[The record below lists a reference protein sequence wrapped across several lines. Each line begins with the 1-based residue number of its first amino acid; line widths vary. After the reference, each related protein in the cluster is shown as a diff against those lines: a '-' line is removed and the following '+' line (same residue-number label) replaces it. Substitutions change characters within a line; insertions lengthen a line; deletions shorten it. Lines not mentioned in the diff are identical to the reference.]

1 MTDMPVRPPIFHDGL
16 PIAAWMEEGT
26 RRLPG
31 IQPVEPGDW
40 LRVDEAFAG
49 QMALRDGLI
58 ATQRDDVLALDEAAR
73 PAAEELLER
82 ILAEIAAHPGYRVGA
97 EAVQRPDGVRVPVD
111 RRDPLAT
118 AGRLVQ
124 CDLCLLENPE
134 GGEHL
139 LRGAVL
145 CFPASWTL
153 REKFGR
159 SLISIHSPVP
169 RYDDDVA
176 KRVQRLFDAVRPEQ
190 PLWRVNALLYSST
203 ELFHPRP
210 EFAPRKAPE
219 GGAVYVRAERQCLV
233 RLPLSRAVIFSI
245 HTYLLPR
252 DRLTGEQEAG
262 LEAHPFHRFSA

>member
-1 MTDMPVRPPIFHDGL
+1 MTDTPSLPPVFHDAL
-16 PIAAWMEEGT
+16 PIAAWMDEKT

-31 IQPVEPGDW
+31 IQPLAPGDW

-49 QMALRDGLI
+49 QMALRDRLI
-58 ATQRDDVLALDEAAR
+58 TTRRDEVLALEDNTR

-82 ILAEIAAHPGYRVGA
+82 VLAEITAHPRFTV
-97 EAVQRPDGVRVPVD
+97 EAGVVRRPDGVEVTID

-124 CDLCLLENPE
+124 CDLCLLDNPG
-134 GGEHL
+134 GGEHVL
-139 LRGAVL
+139 LGAVL

-159 SLISIHSPVP
+159 GLLSIHEPVP
-169 RYDDDVA
+169 RYDTDVA

-190 PLWRVNALLYSST
+190 PLWRVNALSYGSAL
-203 ELFHPRP
+203 LHHPRP
-210 EFAPRKAPE
+210 EYAPRSAPGPE
-219 GGAVYVRAERQCLV
+219 SYVRAERQCIL
-233 RLPLSRAVIFSI
+233 RLPVTRAVVFSI

-252 DRLTGEQEAG
+252 ERLSEEQEAG
-262 LEAHPFHRFSA
+262 LTAHPFHRFSA